1 MTNRTKYVCMERGTE
16 RERTA
21 VRDRWAAMERRRT
34 RTTALLAGLSLAG
47 AGTVVL
53 ALVAAGGV
61 CETTLRGHVLGCSPL
76 AAGHG
81 VALLAA
87 LGGLALG
94 LGLARCWRVV
104 RG

>member
-1 MTNRTKYVCMERGTE
+1 MERGTE

-21 VRDRWAAMERRRT
+21 VRDRWAAMERRRA
-34 RTTALLAGLSLAG
+34 RTTALLGGLSLAG

-76 AAGHG
+76 AAERSA
-81 VALLAA
+81 VLLAV
-87 LGGLALG
+87 LGGLSLG
-94 LGLARCWRVV
+94 IGLARCWRAV
-104 RG
+104 RA